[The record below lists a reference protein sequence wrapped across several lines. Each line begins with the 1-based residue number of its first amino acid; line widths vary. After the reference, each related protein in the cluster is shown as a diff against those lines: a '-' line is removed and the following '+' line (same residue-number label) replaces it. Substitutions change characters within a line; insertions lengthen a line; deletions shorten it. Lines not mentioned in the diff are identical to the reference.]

1 VVALTLSTSA
11 LSPHADL
18 FWRSPLRIVT
28 VVALLVIV
36 PAPPALAQQ
45 ATQNQDQATLTIYGS
60 GQGDAIVDFKQND
73 PSWYDVN
80 RPTKLPASTDQ
91 FGENGHFYLSPRQ
104 SQFGAKATIPTSNG
118 DVTAVFEFDML
129 GVGAEAG
136 QTAFHLLRAYG
147 QWKQVGAGQKH
158 SQFVDVDV
166 FPHTLDYW
174 GPNGMLGLRNT
185 QVFWQFYKNGD
196 SNAAVAI
203 ENPGASNDVTLV
215 SNGVELQAV
224 RARFPAPDL
233 TGHYRFGRP
242 WGYVQF
248 GAALRYIAWDDVLPN
263 DPLDL
268 SGHVWGWGVSVSS
281 NVKINDY
288 NTLRLQYVNGEG
300 IENYVND
307 APVGVGAQRN
317 PGNAVTPVVGDALPV
332 WSMVAYLEHNWNKK
346 WSSVAGYS
354 RVDIRNSDLQQ
365 PNSFRI
371 GQYATANLLCT
382 PVDNVMIGGE
392 VQWAKRQNFS
402 DGFSSN
408 DYRLE
413 FSFKYSFSAKIIG
426 G

>member
-1 VVALTLSTSA
+1 
-11 LSPHADL
+11 
-18 FWRSPLRIVT
+18 
-28 VVALLVIV
+28 VALLVISSAL
-36 PAPPALAQQ
+36 PARAQQ
-45 ATQNQDQATLTIYGS
+45 ATQNQDQATLTIYGA
-60 GQGDAIVDFKQND
+60 GEGDAIVDFKQND
-73 PSWYDVN
+73 PKWYDVN

-104 SQFGAKATIPTSNG
+104 SEFGAKANIPTSNG

-129 GVGAEAG
+129 GVGTDAG
-136 QTAFHLLRAYG
+136 QTAFHLRHAYG
-147 QWKQVGAGQKH
+147 QWKQVGAGQTD

-174 GPNGMLGLRNT
+174 GPNGMLGLRNA
-185 QVFWQFYKNGD
+185 QVFWQFYKDGD
-196 SNAAVAI
+196 SNAAVAV
-203 ENPGASNDVTLV
+203 ENPGATSDASLA
-215 SNGVELQAV
+215 SDRIDLKLQTV
-224 RARFPAPDL
+224 RSRFPAPDV
-233 TGHYRFGRP
+233 TGHCRFGRP

-248 GAALRYIAWDDVLPN
+248 GAALRYIAWDDLFPN

-268 SGHVWGWGVSVSS
+268 AGHVWGWGVAVSS
-281 NVKINDY
+281 NLKINGD

-307 APVGVGAQRN
+307 APVDVGPQRN
-317 PGNAVTPVVGDALPV
+317 PGSAVTPVVGDALPV
-332 WSMVAYLEHNWNKK
+332 WSMIAYLEHHWNKK
-346 WSSVAGYS
+346 WSSEAGYS

-365 PNSFRI
+365 PNSFHI

-392 VQWAKRQNFS
+392 FQWAKRQNFS